1 MGYANLFS
9 IGDTFHT
16 KTTTKDSFLP
26 DQTTHAL
33 AEQTNACL
41 QDAVRRGGKAYVQH
55 LDGFIVALREEL
67 DSSGGVTSKNPPAV
81 ERKPY
86 RMDVKHDGT
95 GIESQ
100 GWFRTSKD
108 TKEVDED
115 SMMMSRLCAL
125 HWVIVLYESVVPDVL
140 KADVSRNS
148 CYLSSW
154 ILWIYISSCT
164 PIFLSFSMHASL
176 LSQLFISSYIIH
188 PSRSFSKVSKSS
200 RKLLYQRMEK
210 AIFHGSILRAR
221 CQVLRQQIL
230 RGQLKREMTRKLCF
244 P

>member
-1 MGYANLFS
+1 MKECLDSNTMGHANHFS

-33 AEQTNACL
+33 AEQTNATL
-41 QDAVRRGGKAYVQH
+41 QDAVRRDGKGYVQH

-108 TKEVDED
+108 TKEVDAD

-140 KADVSRNS
+140 KADVSRTP
-148 CYLSSW
+148 CYLSLW
-154 ILWIYISSCT
+154 IL
-164 PIFLSFSMHASL
+164 
-176 LSQLFISSYIIH
+176 
-188 PSRSFSKVSKSS
+188 
-200 RKLLYQRMEK
+200 
-210 AIFHGSILRAR
+210 
-221 CQVLRQQIL
+221 
-230 RGQLKREMTRKLCF
+230 
-244 P
+244 